1 MDSQTNKVNDALV
14 ALMRKMNVT
23 QNEIA
28 ACIDKSQTTVSFRFK
43 GETDWTISE
52 LGKIITLFGFDNLID
67 FFTFV
72 EEYAKYMHK
81 IDAIISRSHTPEK
94 AA

>member
-23 QNEIA
+23 QNDIA
-28 ACIDKSQTTVSFRFK
+28 TCIDKSQATVSFRFK

-52 LGKIITLFGFDNLID
+52 LGKITTLFGFDNLTD

-72 EEYAKYMHK
+72 EAYAKYMHK
-81 IDAIISRSHTPEK
+81 IDAIINKSHTPEK